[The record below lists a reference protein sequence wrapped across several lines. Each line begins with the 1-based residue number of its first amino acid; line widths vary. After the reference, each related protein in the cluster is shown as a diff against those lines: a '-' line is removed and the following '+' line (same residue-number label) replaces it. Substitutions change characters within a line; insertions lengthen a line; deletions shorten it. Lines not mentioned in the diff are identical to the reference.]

1 MGQTDLFGTEKI
13 SKILLKLAPPVM
25 LAQLIQA
32 LYNIIDSLFVG
43 RYSDS
48 GLTALSI
55 IYPLQL
61 LMIALAVGTGVGI
74 NTVMAAKLG
83 VGNEKEADEYA
94 GVGTPL
100 AGFMWLLFAVICW
113 FAMPF
118 YAKMSTNS
126 EVIIHD
132 VIVYGRIVCVF
143 SFGLFLESIWTKVL
157 QSCGDMKTPMTAQII
172 GAITNIVLDPLLI
185 FGMFGFPKMGIAG
198 AAVATVSGQIMAA
211 LIVMKKGFRKS
222 PHRQVYPHHIA
233 KIFQLGIPNIL
244 MQSAYT
250 FYILGLNLIL
260 ATFSDQAVTA
270 LGLYYKWQTFFF
282 IPLGAMQTCIVP
294 VISYNYAA
302 RNIERCKKTLS
313 ASIVFGMSLMA
324 LGTLCFVCIPSQ
336 MLRVFTSDELVIAI
350 GRVGFRFVGISFLP
364 MVTSLIFPVFF
375 QAVGSSLKSS
385 LLTVIRTVVLF
396 VPLAYLFS
404 RFGLNWFWL
413 TYPVTEVITSLTGA
427 YFYRQFLNKD
437 YVRETEA
444 SGGKNITDVT
454 AATHISA
461 ATAGADNTGS
471 HDNIDNLDNPDIALK
486 PSKPGVIITIARE
499 HGSSGKQIGKC
510 VANALGIPFYY
521 KEMIT
526 LAAKESGL
534 NREFISDIH
543 KNSPDIMRD
552 LYLSSNAVQYAIKA
566 QDAII
571 REIAENGSCVI
582 VGRAADYILKDYDN
596 VVRIFI
602 HAPQDYRIQRVM
614 DVYGDTPKE
623 ARVNIERSDKAR
635 ASYYEHISGTHWGD
649 ARNYE
654 LTVDSSDGVEKTAQF
669 IVRYITGHTH
679 RQIPPYKV

>member
-1 MGQTDLFGTEKI
+1 MEQTDLFGTEKI

-222 PHRQVYPHHIA
+222 PHRQVYSHHIA

-250 FYILGLNLIL
+250 FYILRLNLIL

-461 ATAGADNTGS
+461 ATAGADSTGS

-521 KEMIT
+521 KEMIA

-669 IVRYITGHTH
+669 IVRYITGHT
-679 RQIPPYKV
+679 QTDSAV

>member
-1 MGQTDLFGTEKI
+1 MEQTDLFGTEKI

-461 ATAGADNTGS
+461 ATAGADSTGS

-623 ARVNIERSDKAR
+623 ARVNIERSDKAK

-669 IVRYITGHTH
+669 IVRYITGHT
-679 RQIPPYKV
+679 QTDSAV

>member
-336 MLRVFTSDELVIAI
+336 MLLVFTSDELVIAI

-461 ATAGADNTGS
+461 AITGADSTGS

-669 IVRYITGHTH
+669 IVRYITGHT
-679 RQIPPYKV
+679 QTDSAV

>member
-1 MGQTDLFGTEKI
+1 MEQTDLFGTEKI

-222 PHRQVYPHHIA
+222 PHRQVFPHHIA

-313 ASIVFGMSLMA
+313 ASIIFGMSLMA

-461 ATAGADNTGS
+461 ATAGADSTGS

-669 IVRYITGHTH
+669 IVRYITGHT
-679 RQIPPYKV
+679 QTDSAV

>member
-1 MGQTDLFGTEKI
+1 MEQTDLFGTEKI

-83 VGNEKEADEYA
+83 VDNEKEADEYA

-461 ATAGADNTGS
+461 ATAGADSTGS

-635 ASYYEHISGTHWGD
+635 ASYYEYISGTHWGD

-669 IVRYITGHTH
+669 IVRYITGHT
-679 RQIPPYKV
+679 QTDSAV

>member
-1 MGQTDLFGTEKI
+1 MEQTDLFGTEKI

-222 PHRQVYPHHIA
+222 PHRQVFPHHIA

-461 ATAGADNTGS
+461 ATAGADSTGS

-669 IVRYITGHTH
+669 IVRYITGHT
-679 RQIPPYKV
+679 QTDSAV

>member
-100 AGFMWLLFAVICW
+100 AGFMWLLFVVICW

-461 ATAGADNTGS
+461 ATAGADSTGS

-602 HAPQDYRIQRVM
+602 HALQDYRIQRVM

-669 IVRYITGHTH
+669 IVRYITGHT
-679 RQIPPYKV
+679 QTDSAV

>member
-1 MGQTDLFGTEKI
+1 MEQTDLFGTEKI

-427 YFYRQFLNKD
+427 YFYRQFLSKD

-461 ATAGADNTGS
+461 ATAGADSTGS

-521 KEMIT
+521 KEMIA

-669 IVRYITGHTH
+669 IVRYITGHT
-679 RQIPPYKV
+679 QIDSAV